1 MNFHTLLTTAP
12 ERPVFR
18 KSAFGSLLFSARL
31 GIVLRIE
38 MGNRAASVNE
48 GFVRQS
54 HIFLHGGTKFPRQP
68 LRVIRIF
75 GVYRSL
81 TQPSNFFF

>member
-1 MNFHTLLTTAP
+1 
-12 ERPVFR
+12 
-18 KSAFGSLLFSARL
+18 
-31 GIVLRIE
+31 

-48 GFVRQS
+48 GLLSQS
-54 HIFLHGGTKFPRQP
+54 HVFLHGGTKLRCQP

>member
-1 MNFHTLLTTAP
+1 MVASGM
-12 ERPVFR
+12 V
-18 KSAFGSLLFSARL
+18 FGSLSVFLARL